1 MDKKVASKFARRG
14 NPMKQAG
21 VLLRVKSKSGI
32 DISSVSAAAR
42 EKEVL
47 VSPSTKWKFQK
58 ITKDSITGLPVVH
71 LEEV

>member
-1 MDKKVASKFARRG
+1 
-14 NPMKQAG
+14 MKQAG